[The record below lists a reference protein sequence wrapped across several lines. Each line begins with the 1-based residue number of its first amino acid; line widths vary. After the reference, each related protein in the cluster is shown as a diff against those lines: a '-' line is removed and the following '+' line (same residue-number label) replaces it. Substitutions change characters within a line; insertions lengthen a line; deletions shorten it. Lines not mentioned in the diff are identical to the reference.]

1 MIRKMKDSDID
12 EIVKD
17 EVEIFGESLGDSM
30 LKNELSN
37 QNALYLVLEE
47 DNKILGYIGL
57 WINLDNAQILNF
69 YIKKDYRNKGFGST
83 LLKEAIKNLEDNG
96 VKIISLEV
104 RESNL
109 NAIDLYEKFNFR
121 MEYKRKYY
129 YKDGEDAHVYVRRI

>member
-69 YIKKDYRNKGFGST
+69 YIKKDYRNQGFGST